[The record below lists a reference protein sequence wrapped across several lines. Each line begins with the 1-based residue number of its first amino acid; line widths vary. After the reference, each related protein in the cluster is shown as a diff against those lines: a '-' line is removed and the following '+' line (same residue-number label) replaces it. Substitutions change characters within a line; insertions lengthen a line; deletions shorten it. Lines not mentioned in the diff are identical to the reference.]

1 MRYTKKTVILML
13 AAVLLF
19 SVLFADCGYRPI
31 ELEPEKTPELFVSGE
46 TSSEPETTPEPA
58 GKTFTVTY
66 TLKGETIAE
75 ETVPEGSSP
84 AHVPTMWE
92 DRGILR
98 WNNANGTETDVWSAS
113 INADTVYEAVT
124 GPALKNNGGYFAAE
138 SDGLFHPLN
147 KFTRSD
153 AVRVVYNL
161 LAQKPTGETF
171 LKDVTT
177 RARCYQA
184 ATSLVTAGYISLDE
198 QGRFYPDVAINR
210 EDLTALL
217 SRLFSAGAVQSA
229 LSDMREY
236 LTRGQAAMII
246 NGLLELEEV
255 EDKPYFP
262 DVSPDMEEFSAVE
275 CAGIAGTLSWVNG
288 ERAQPGFVNLDG
300 YLYCVGDDGYFLR
313 DTMKGTL
320 YFDITGQYTSGDEAV
335 DKYVA
340 DIIDAQTKS
349 TMSREDMLRTLYL
362 YVRDHYLYLKRS
374 LYDVGE
380 TGWELKETLV
390 MFQTG
395 KGNCYNFSGAFW
407 ALARGIGYDAVC
419 YSGLVGR
426 GRDPH
431 SWVEIEFD
439 GVPYIFDVE
448 TEMSQRLQDDYISNL
463 YKMTYEQGKYWSYA
477 WEPYDDEPT
486 Q

>member
-1 MRYTKKTVILML
+1 MKYTKKTITVLVLI
-13 AAVLLF
+13 AVSFSLLF
-19 SVLFADCGYRPI
+19 SDCGYRPKGVTA
-31 ELEPEKTPELFVSGE
+31 EVTEAPAGPAEVR
-46 TSSEPETTPEPA
+46 SEPEATPVPE
-58 GKTFTVTY
+58 GKTYTVTY
-66 TLKGETIAE
+66 TLRGEAIAT
-75 ETVPEGSSP
+75 ETVPEGWSP
-84 AHVPTMWE
+84 AKVPE
-92 DRGILR
+92 FRENRGIILWR
-98 WNNANGTETDVWSAS
+98 NANGTETNVWSAA
-113 INADTVYEAVT
+113 IYADTVYDAVL
-124 GPALKNNGGYFAAE
+124 GPELKRNGAYFAAE

-184 ATSLVTAGYISLDE
+184 ATTLVTAGYISLDSA
-198 QGRFYPDVAINR
+198 GRFYPDVAITR
-210 EDLTALL
+210 EDLTDLL
-217 SRLFSAGAVQSA
+217 SKVFSPGAVQNA
-229 LSDMREY
+229 LITMGES
-236 LTRGQAAMII
+236 LTRGEAAGII
-246 NGLLELEEV
+246 NGLLDLHEV
-255 EDKPYFP
+255 TEKPYFP
-262 DVSPDMEEFSAVE
+262 DVSPEMDEFSAVE
-275 CAGIAGTLSWVNG
+275 CAGIGGGISWVKG
-288 ERAQPGFVNLDG
+288 DRAEPGFVNLEG

-320 YFDITGQYTSGDEAV
+320 YFDITGRYTSGDEAV
-335 DKYVA
+335 DKFVA

-349 TMSREDMLRTLYL
+349 TMSREDMLRSLYL

-380 TGWELKETLV
+380 TGWELSEALV

-407 ALARGIGYDAVC
+407 ALARGVGFDAVC

-439 GVPYIFDVE
+439 GVPYIYDME

-477 WEPYDDEPT
+477 WEPYEDDAAP
-486 Q
+486 